1 MSKTTICAALAATLL
16 AAGCA
21 STGGQEGPAGNAPE
35 LAGKTFMWAEAVS
48 ENCELPPTIT
58 FGADG
63 RVSGNAGCN
72 NLIGGWKLEG
82 KAITMGPLGSTM
94 KMCAPE
100 FMEVEQK
107 FLGILNQVAF
117 VTSEGE
123 GITLWSKDEEKL
135 VTLVPEKAGNCK

>member
-1 MSKTTICAALAATLL
+1 MTKTTICAALAATLL

-35 LAGKTFMWAEAVS
+35 LAGKTFVWAEAVS
-48 ENCELPPTIT
+48 ENCELPPSIT

-82 KAITMGPLGSTM
+82 KAIAMGPLGSERIQGQRSHQSYASVSRCCGHNNMHTPL
-94 KMCAPE
+94 CS
-100 FMEVEQK
+100 Q
-107 FLGILNQVAF
+107 
-117 VTSEGE
+117 
-123 GITLWSKDEEKL
+123 
-135 VTLVPEKAGNCK
+135 